1 MVILSSF
8 IQSVRFELLL
18 LKSILSIIYNTSA
31 LSFKFVRTR
40 SCNFN
45 ISKVTG
51 QRVCAVHSLMLFIVY
66 KEINFYEKQK
76 KSICSYQLN
85 I

>member
-1 MVILSSF
+1 M
-8 IQSVRFELLL
+8 
-18 LKSILSIIYNTSA
+18 SA
-31 LSFKFVRTR
+31 LSFKFVCTR

-51 QRVCAVHSLMLFIVY
+51 QRVCAVHSLMLFIVN

-76 KSICSYQLN
+76 KVSVLISLISDTSPIGGLRY
-85 I
+85 